1 MYLSYPFSQKWD
13 QKRILDLRILQS
25 FNKLILEQTWYE
37 DVIWAYTSLTG
48 IDYFTPEN
56 SSSGNFEVTVLVH
69 EDGGFAWLESCEKE

>member
-1 MYLSYPFSQKWD
+1 
-13 QKRILDLRILQS
+13 
-25 FNKLILEQTWYE
+25 LEQTWYE